1 MREYGFTESGLEVG
15 DIYLVIRECGEI
27 ECAFKSEEE
36 AREYKR
42 DLENMSVNATWD
54 IEKIYCY

>member
-15 DIYLVIRECGEI
+15 DIYLVVRECGEI
-27 ECAFKSEEE
+27 ECAFKSKED
-36 AREYKR
+36 AKEYKR
-42 DLENMSVNATWD
+42 DLENMSVNTTWN

>member
-27 ECAFKSEEE
+27 ECAFKSKGDAE
-36 AREYKR
+36 EYKR
-42 DLENMSVNATWD
+42 DLEGMAENTTWN
-54 IEKIYCY
+54 IVKIYCY